1 MTLKIA
7 HLNVVRGFPGLAK
20 QLAYEQEAAR
30 ALAGVEWDIYL
41 YSDEF
46 TDNDLAIE
54 LRWIWRGFF
63 RRAVF
68 LWIWLLFN
76 HRRYDYVLVRYNP
89 FDPFSLI
96 GAWFVKNRIP
106 VFHAKTVEELRLV
119 RAGWK
124 GIFASEVE
132 RLIGRITLRP
142 ARAVIGITDEIRQH
156 VIESARLDCDRPS
169 TFYPNGV
176 LVKNIT
182 PVPDARS
189 DREIEVAFMCGSFA
203 DWHGLDVLLD
213 GFVQEAANKTVETP
227 VTLHLIGN
235 IRPRDKDKVAR
246 VQALRSPHQV
256 VEHGVLDENAYRPIF
271 ARCHAGIGAFGL
283 HRKGLAEAASLKVRE
298 MLALG
303 VPVFAGHRDTAIP
316 DDFPYFRYCQDDL
329 LANLVEYGFDTLAV
343 DRQTVR
349 EHATPYIDKADQ
361 LNRVVNFLHALK
373 SARDRT

>member
-1 MTLKIA
+1 MTLRVA
-7 HLNVVRGFPGLAK
+7 HLNVVRGFPGLVK
-20 QLAYEQEAAR
+20 QLAYEREAAR
-30 ALAGVEWDIYL
+30 ALDGVAWDVYL
-41 YSDEF
+41 YSEEF
-46 TDNDLAIE
+46 TDNDTAIK
-54 LRWIWRGFF
+54 LGWIWRGIF

-68 LWIWLLFN
+68 LWIWLLLN

-89 FDPFSLI
+89 VDPFSLI

-124 GIFASEVE
+124 GVVASRVE
-132 RLIGRITLRP
+132 RVIARMTLKP
-142 ARAVIGITDEIRQH
+142 VCAVIGITDDIRQH
-156 VIESARLDCDRPS
+156 VIESTGLAGDRPS

-176 LVKNIT
+176 LVKTIT
-182 PVPDARS
+182 PVPDTRS

-203 DWHGLDVLLD
+203 DWHGLDILLD
-213 GFVQEAANKTVETP
+213 GFLKEAGNNTVETP
-227 VTLHLIGN
+227 ITLHLIGN

-246 VQALRSPHQV
+246 VQALRSHHKV
-256 VEHGVLDENAYRPIF
+256 IEHGVLEESAYRPIF

-316 DDFPYFRYCQDDL
+316 DDFPYFRYCREEL
-329 LANLVEYGFDTLAV
+329 LANLVRYGFDTLAV
-343 DRQTVR
+343 DRETVR
-349 EHATPYIDKADQ
+349 ERAKPYIDKADQ
-361 LNRVVNFLHALK
+361 LNRVVTFLHDLK
-373 SARDRT
+373 SGRDRA